1 MHKFLAA
8 LALALLACPTPVFS
22 APPEGRGVPIPETW
36 TLEQALDLA
45 LESSPSLRLAKSAV
59 DTANA
64 GLTGARVYPYNPE
77 FSVEAA
83 DRSSAADSTTDRG
96 FEISQEVE
104 IAGQRRKRS
113 AVARSE
119 LEGAS
124 ALFRRDQKL
133 LAHRIKFAF
142 SEALAAEQLVQ
153 IASAELELVER
164 LLEFESRRLDAGAG
178 TQVEINQARAAAG
191 KSRQTFHEA
200 LARRSVAR
208 VHLAEVVGVDPG
220 NPPRPVAASTGS
232 EPEIPDVGRLV
243 DLALSLRA
251 DFAARRQAVETAER
265 NAALQKSLAMPNLR
279 LGVFQRREE
288 GDDIA
293 GATIGISIPLFDRNQ
308 GGIARAA
315 AESGRVEAELAV
327 AELEVRAAVIAAHAR
342 LEAARRSVGDLE
354 TLVVGTL
361 EDSLRLLEESVH
373 AGKISVGEVLLQ
385 RRELIEAQRRYTDA
399 LRSLGLARA
408 DLELAAGVTDFA
420 THFETDRSE
429 GANS

>member
-96 FEISQEVE
+96 FEISQEAE

-133 LAHRIKFAF
+133 LAHRVKIAF

-153 IASAELELVER
+153 IATGG
-164 LLEFESRRLDAGAG
+164 AGAG
-178 TQVEINQARAAAG
+178 RAATGVRVAAARCRRRDAG
-191 KSRQTFHEA
+191 RDQPGSGGRGKVAADLPRGLGPTFCGESPFGRSRWSRSGQPAT
-200 LARRSVAR
+200 ARR
-208 VHLAEVVGVDPG
+208 
-220 NPPRPVAASTGS
+220 
-232 EPEIPDVGRLV
+232 
-243 DLALSLRA
+243 
-251 DFAARRQAVETAER
+251 
-265 NAALQKSLAMPNLR
+265 
-279 LGVFQRREE
+279 
-288 GDDIA
+288 
-293 GATIGISIPLFDRNQ
+293 
-308 GGIARAA
+308 
-315 AESGRVEAELAV
+315 
-327 AELEVRAAVIAAHAR
+327 
-342 LEAARRSVGDLE
+342 
-354 TLVVGTL
+354 
-361 EDSLRLLEESVH
+361 
-373 AGKISVGEVLLQ
+373 GEHW
-385 RRELIEAQRRYTDA
+385 I
-399 LRSLGLARA
+399 
-408 DLELAAGVTDFA
+408 
-420 THFETDRSE
+420 
-429 GANS
+429 